1 MFLFAE
7 KQKDSMGI
15 IADAVNDIF
24 NKIEDFISFFIIY
37 TLAVFVI
44 GQYFGA
50 FYTKSA
56 AFDYPMW
63 LLFIAVF
70 LYVLKEALKPK
81 KK

>member
-1 MFLFAE
+1 
-7 KQKDSMGI
+7 MGI

-24 NKIEDFISFFIIY
+24 DKIEDFVSFFIIY
-37 TLAVFVI
+37 TLAIFVI

-50 FYTKSA
+50 LYTKSV

-70 LYVLKEALKPK
+70 LYVLKEVLKPK